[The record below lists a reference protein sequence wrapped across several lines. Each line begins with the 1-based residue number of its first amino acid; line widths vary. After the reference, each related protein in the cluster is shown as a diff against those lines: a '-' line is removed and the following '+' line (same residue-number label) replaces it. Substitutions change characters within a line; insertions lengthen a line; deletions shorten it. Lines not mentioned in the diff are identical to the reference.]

1 MVKKFTANCDFGGK
15 KAPVT
20 LYIGNP
26 SPGSHP
32 LQFQGRWLSDNKGG
46 SIPPDIMQSFGKLVE
61 ISEKNRVSFDE
72 LCAYVIEE
80 IQQTKSVVDDAKQ
93 ATALGDAAKKS
104 AAVKKA
110 AVVPPVVKK
119 APVAAASGAA
129 TKKAPVDDAQNPQ
142 DKKPKDEDENE
153 E

>member
-15 KAPVT
+15 KSPVT

-26 SPGSHP
+26 SLGSHP

-46 SIPPDIMQSFGKLVE
+46 TIPLDIMQSFSKLVA
-61 ISEKNRVSFDE
+61 ISEKNRVSFED

-80 IQQTKSVVDDAKQ
+80 LKSSNSIVDDAKQ
-93 ATALGDAAKKS
+93 ATALAEPKKKAEP

-110 AVVPPVVKK
+110 APKK
-119 APVAAASGAA
+119 VATAAPADAKKSTTSAAASASS
-129 TKKAPVDDAQNPQ
+129 KKEGDD
-142 DKKPKDEDENE
+142 NE